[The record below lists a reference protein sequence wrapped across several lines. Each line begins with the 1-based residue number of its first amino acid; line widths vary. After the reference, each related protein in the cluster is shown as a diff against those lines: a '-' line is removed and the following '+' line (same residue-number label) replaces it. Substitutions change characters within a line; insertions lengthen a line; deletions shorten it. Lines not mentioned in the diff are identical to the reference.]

1 MKKIIR
7 NIFTF
12 VAGAALIASCDI
24 NKPDVF
30 DDANAFV
37 AFDRTSISVSEDYS
51 ADGMTLKVP
60 VTLASVAGIE
70 ENVSFRLVEGSA
82 KEGVNYELVTT
93 SGVLSF
99 NAENR
104 TRNIEIEIVP
114 DGKFTGDLQ
123 FSIEFV
129 STNSVTTSA
138 EDRCVITIE
147 DTDHPLAAL
156 FGTYEISGKSLFNGN
171 TKYDASISKDEND
184 INKVWFTNL
193 LNSGMSFYG
202 TVDNDL
208 TAIVVPFEQEATY
221 GPYSVQLL
229 GVVAAGDDFDFSGGT
244 WDGTIVKDA
253 EGKITGIEFDSEC
266 GIAGYVPGAGSLEIL
281 LPGVTVTKK

>member
-7 NIFTF
+7 DIFTF
-12 VAGAALIASCDI
+12 AAGAALIVSCDI
-24 NKPDVF
+24 NKPDIF

-37 AFDRTSISVSEDYS
+37 AFDKASISVSEDYS
-51 ADGMTLKVP
+51 AGGLTLQVP

-70 ENVSFRLVEGSA
+70 ENISFRLVEGTA

-138 EDRCVITIE
+138 EDKCVITIE
-147 DTDHPLAAL
+147 DTDHPLVAL
-156 FGTYEISGKSLFNGN
+156 FGTYEISGVSLFNGKV
-171 TKYDASISKDEND
+171 KYDATISKDEKD

-193 LNSGMSFYG
+193 LNCGMSFYG
-202 TVDNDL
+202 TVDDDL
-208 TAIVVPFEQEATY
+208 TTIIITFEQEGTWNI
-221 GPYSVQLL
+221 YSVQLL
-229 GVVAAGDDFDFSGGT
+229 GVVAVDDDFDFSGGT
-244 WDGTIVKDA
+244 WDGTIVKDG